1 MKSYVIALVAL
12 ISFVLNYPCQA
23 QQTEN
28 VAPKPTPKNET
39 SASAGIPPV
48 IAPTEALPTRTIEKG
63 EKVGDLTL
71 KNEHLLIRGE
81 VDGDITAKNSEIT
94 IEENGSV
101 SGSISLDQSTL
112 TNHSTKKASVKT
124 RAPQEGSVRTGIVH
138 INTKNQIPIGTT
150 NTQSNPFTQQLALL
164 ILGLLCGGV
173 LSSTAPHATRRV
185 SNAVALEPARCLIIG
200 GVAIVALGMLAMLN
214 ANLIHSVKLFS
225 LAWSPFGFG
234 LSVLMLGVLAFG
246 WVCGLRHFGN
256 YLAQKTGKEVDG
268 SIFGRLALGFFSI
281 FVVSLVIGSVIAPV
295 AILGLLLQ
303 GLLTVMGLGASVI
316 TGFGREAN
324 WLGSMMT
331 RGPRFGNR

>member
-1 MKSYVIALVAL
+1 MKSFVIALVAL

-28 VAPKPTPKNET
+28 VATKPAPKSET
-39 SASAGIPPV
+39 SASAGTTT
-48 IAPTEALPTRTIEKG
+48 IAPTETLPTRIIEKG

-71 KNEHLLIRGE
+71 KNEHLIIQGE
-81 VDGDITAKNSEIT
+81 VDGDITAQNSEIT
-94 IEENGSV
+94 IEDSGSV
-101 SGSISLDQSTL
+101 SGSISLDQSKL
-112 TNHSTKKASVKT
+112 TNRSTSKATVKTHSSQNASV
-124 RAPQEGSVRTGIVH
+124 RSGVVH
-138 INTKNQIPIGTT
+138 INAQNQIPIGTT

-200 GVAIVALGMLAMLN
+200 GVAIVVLGMLAMLN

>member
-1 MKSYVIALVAL
+1 VAL
-12 ISFVLNYPCQA
+12 ISFVVNYPCQA
-23 QQTEN
+23 QQTGTT
-28 VAPKPTPKNET
+28 APTPKNET
-39 SASAGIPPV
+39 SASAGSTVV
-48 IAPTEALPTRTIEKG
+48 IAPTETLPTRIIEEG

-71 KNEHLLIRGE
+71 KNEHLLVRGTVE
-81 VDGDITAKNSEIT
+81 GNITAKSSEIT
-94 IEENGSV
+94 IESNGSV

-112 TNHSTKKASVKT
+112 TNHSTKKTTVKT
-124 RAPQEGSVRTGIVH
+124 HAPQDRGVRAGVVH
-138 INTKNQIPIGTT
+138 INAKNRTPIGTS
-150 NTQSNPFTQQLALL
+150 NTQNNPFTQQLALL

-200 GVAIVALGMLAMLN
+200 GITIVALGMLAMLN

-256 YLAQKTGKEVDG
+256 YLAQKAGREVDG
-268 SIFGRLALGFFSI
+268 SIFGRLALGFFAI

-295 AILGLLLQ
+295 AVLGLLLQ

-324 WLGSMMT
+324 WLGAMMT